1 MVNYQLLRND
11 FSANTEKF
19 KEFYRYRKSVFYYCG
34 IILIV
39 VFLAVNFLSYDDETI
54 DSQEQ
59 NYAEHPRNIVAEQES
74 GQKLPFTTTPS
85 PPLIPYKYEE
95 LPACDLSTDSPKP
108 LHNAEAIANEFF
120 KCASMILLRF
130 AMNPQGMLFNWPY
143 TIYVCDEEDLSSR
156 IPLISFDNGQKQYWA
171 VLPTC
176 QEKTTL
182 VTLGASENTKSEE
195 DIKKLLKDLE
205 TFGTDPFHGKNN
217 AYGKF
222 NQVALSTDD
231 HEISMVDSNDKFSDK
246 NFVATVD
253 QREFFNVT
261 VGTYKIDML
270 WITPNAGNF
279 EYEKYLNKDGE
290 FEKMGVKVCQ
300 INIEITK
307 NDADKWFKLINP
319 LVQEKRFIF
328 MRPMATEGGELIRTY
343 LLNVADPE
351 CYDSNRKIVP
361 ADKIIVAVED
371 NDETTKKPLPPFNYD
386 SLPPC
391 DLNEE
396 LEKPKLNLK
405 TIQKSFL
412 KCVFPL
418 LTRFFGNPEGL
429 LFNFSSVLSVC
440 DDEEE
445 IRNIDV
451 TEIANDRWVIFP
463 KCNENNTMVTL
474 GVEKET
480 NAESWL
486 EEKIPNLKMYG
497 TSGLINASHVYE
509 HFENVAIGK
518 EADSVKMEV
527 MENGVLVNKT
537 MDQKKIEEY
546 IKDLNLTKIDILW
559 INPYYGKFSF
569 WDYLKRDGLL
579 SKQGITICQM
589 IIEVPKGHG
598 NQWAEMIKPMQNNS
612 SFVFMKPTTTKSGGA
627 KAFFINYQDPECT
640 RKYLES

>member
-39 VFLAVNFLSYDDETI
+39 VFLAVNFLNYDDETI
-54 DSQEQ
+54 DSQEH
-59 NYAEHPRNIVAEQES
+59 NYADHPRNIIAEQES

-143 TIYVCDEEDLSSR
+143 TIYVCDEEDLLSR
-156 IPLISFDNGQKQYWA
+156 IPLISFDNGRKQYWA

-222 NQVALSTDD
+222 HQVALSADD
-231 HEISMVDSNDKFSDK
+231 SKISMVDSNDKFSDK

-261 VGTYKIDML
+261 VGVQKIDML

-300 INIEITK
+300 INMEITK

-351 CYDSNRKIVP
+351 CV
-361 ADKIIVAVED
+361 
-371 NDETTKKPLPPFNYD
+371 
-386 SLPPC
+386 
-391 DLNEE
+391 
-396 LEKPKLNLK
+396 
-405 TIQKSFL
+405 
-412 KCVFPL
+412 
-418 LTRFFGNPEGL
+418 
-429 LFNFSSVLSVC
+429 
-440 DDEEE
+440 
-445 IRNIDV
+445 
-451 TEIANDRWVIFP
+451 
-463 KCNENNTMVTL
+463 
-474 GVEKET
+474 
-480 NAESWL
+480 
-486 EEKIPNLKMYG
+486 
-497 TSGLINASHVYE
+497 
-509 HFENVAIGK
+509 
-518 EADSVKMEV
+518 
-527 MENGVLVNKT
+527 
-537 MDQKKIEEY
+537 
-546 IKDLNLTKIDILW
+546 
-559 INPYYGKFSF
+559 
-569 WDYLKRDGLL
+569 
-579 SKQGITICQM
+579 
-589 IIEVPKGHG
+589 
-598 NQWAEMIKPMQNNS
+598 
-612 SFVFMKPTTTKSGGA
+612 
-627 KAFFINYQDPECT
+627 
-640 RKYLES
+640 RKYLQ